1 VTTALL
7 ALGLSSLAA
16 IGTSAGQSGPAPAL
30 TIVDPAPGRYIS
42 GLQTLR
48 VRLQP
53 EGLAILR
60 LTFAADGDPV
70 CTRQAAPWECEWDA
84 GQDVLAHSIRAV
96 AVLADGS
103 RLVDSVRTEAAGFAP
118 SVAVD
123 VVQVPAT
130 VTDGN
135 RLVKGLAPKDFRI
148 YENDRPQEISHFI
161 GADAERELVV
171 AVDMSGSMGP
181 AMTTCRDAVKRFF
194 ATIRPVDHVTL
205 LAFNDAVFTVAKREA
220 LPEARLKAVD
230 RLRAWGSTAFHDAIL
245 KGLDLL
251 ESHRGRRALVL
262 FTDGEDM
269 VSHGTAAD
277 VQARIEVSA
286 TPVYVIAQ
294 GKGMREQRLKQ
305 VLDRIAGVSG
315 GRTFYTDRIE
325 QLEGVFAEIGEDI
338 ASQYLLAYSP
348 AESERDG
355 SWRTIRVEVE
365 GQKKSYAVRARQGYR
380 ALAGR

>member
-70 CTRQAAPWECEWDA
+70 CTRQAPPWECEWDA

>member
-7 ALGLSSLAA
+7 ALGLSGLAA

-70 CTRQAAPWECEWDA
+70 CTRQAPPWECEWDA

>member
-1 VTTALL
+1 MTTALL
-7 ALGLSSLAA
+7 ALGLSGLAA

-70 CTRQAAPWECEWDA
+70 CTRQAPPWECEWDA

>member
-1 VTTALL
+1 VKTALL

-16 IGTSAGQSGPAPAL
+16 IAATAGQSDPAPAL

-70 CTRQAAPWECEWDA
+70 CTRQSPPWECEWDA